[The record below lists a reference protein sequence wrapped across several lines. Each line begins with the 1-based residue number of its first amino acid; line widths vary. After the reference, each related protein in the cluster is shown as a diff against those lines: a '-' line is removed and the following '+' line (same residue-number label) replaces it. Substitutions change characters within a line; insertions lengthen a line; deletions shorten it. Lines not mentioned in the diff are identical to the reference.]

1 MIFKMPKLIQIAG
14 IPDSGFISFFKM
26 VKSPGDVELKVK
38 AKVKGEGEGEPACL
52 TNHFRKRE

>member
-1 MIFKMPKLIQIAG
+1 MPKLIKIAG

-38 AKVKGEGEGEPACL
+38 AKVKGEGEPACL
-52 TNHFRKRE
+52 TNQFRKRE